1 MVRCQKPPRK
11 EELRMI
17 DRDQLKVLYASR
29 RLSDAEKNILEF
41 VANDVDGAAKLGT
54 KGIARAC
61 YASSA
66 TVTRLAKKL
75 GYASSREMLFDLQRR
90 ANAPAGVISTD
101 ERTYLRY
108 DAHDLAALH
117 HALASKGTIGLS
129 GQGYSGL
136 IAQYMERKLI
146 AFGCTVIQQRDLEAE
161 TIVRNFMQ
169 QLDAF
174 IFVSKSGGT
183 QIILDTARR
192 CRKASV
198 PVISFT
204 GNVKS
209 ELAELSD
216 AHFIIQDDYPF
227 DIENVQPNFFFGY
240 CLLAFEEI
248 LRSYAAGLK

>member
-1 MVRCQKPPRK
+1 
-11 EELRMI
+11 MI
-17 DRDQLKVLYASR
+17 DKEQIEVLYASK
-29 RLSDAEKNILEF
+29 RLSDAEKKILEF
-41 VANDVDGAAKLGT
+41 IANDVPAAVHLGT
-54 KGIARAC
+54 KGIAGAC
-61 YASSA
+61 YTSSA

-75 GYASSREMLFDLQRR
+75 GYASSREMLFDLERT

-108 DAHDLAALH
+108 NARDLAALRR
-117 HALASKGTIGLS
+117 ALEAKGTIGIS

-146 AFGCTVIQQRDLEAE
+146 AFGCTVIQQRDLEPE

-174 IFVSKSGGT
+174 IFVSKSGSTG
-183 QIILDTARR
+183 IITETARR
-192 CRKASV
+192 CVDANV
-198 PVISFT
+198 PVIAFT
-204 GNVKS
+204 GNQKS
-209 ELAELSD
+209 ELAQLAN
-216 AHFIIQDDYPF
+216 AHFIIKDDYPF

-248 LRSYAAGLK
+248 LRGFAA